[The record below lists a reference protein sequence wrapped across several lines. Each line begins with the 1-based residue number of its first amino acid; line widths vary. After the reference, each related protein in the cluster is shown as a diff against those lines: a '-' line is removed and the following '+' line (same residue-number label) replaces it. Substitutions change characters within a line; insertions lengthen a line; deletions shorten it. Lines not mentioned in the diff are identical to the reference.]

1 MANEI
6 FIYIKFVAGGGYQ
19 YLTTGDTESVDFDG
33 TVRQF
38 VTGAILEN
46 FEIVSSIGEFEA
58 NEITLK
64 IVETNNAA
72 FWQIQTELA
81 NIHHIDVMFMKKK
94 SDGTLSDANTIC
106 RGFVKDKGFENGIF
120 YLKIQ
125 DRNQVF
131 SNPFSNEISESE
143 YVNAGLNA
151 GKYIAFGVGVIDT
164 SKIPVSANYPGGVI
178 TAYQVNQ
185 VGNDKT
191 YIAFDTPTTD
201 GSETVTKVLKTGDVD
216 VPNFSVTKETRT
228 INGQSI
234 VRVLINASGD
244 SLPTEL
250 KCWPTYGW
258 KGLTPVTALKKML
271 KMVGSE
277 LDLDETSA
285 VNQEFLAVL
294 QRRRFQSGSD
304 LSVAFSQQGD
314 QSASEVLKMFQDSFS
329 CMVRVN
335 AIGKLELIAIEPGN
349 INSVHK
355 IFPSD
360 IVSFNYSRT
369 IEEDIKN
376 DIEVFWGYQ
385 NIQGKALFYES
396 DNTPDKSWSISKFK
410 THHVHEDLR
419 FAYIKT
425 HSCNMQKYILA
436 EKHIPYIE
444 TSISLVDSSFPY
456 TLLPG
461 DIVEMADVKDISAG
475 TVNRKYCILR
485 IRRNVNSGT
494 CVLILWDVTKHALMD
509 YTCQLSIQ
517 SEGNEVVNFCDHSL
531 GPLGNNSITNSN
543 VKQFTDATALNL
555 VSWRSNAVDAYL
567 TVPQASFDKIGSMP
581 DRNEISFSFLFRP
594 LSIASSQRIF
604 SVGREDTQRD
614 FYALRML
621 ATTGYLN
628 IAKQTNAIQDF
639 SISANTGALQ
649 VGIWGHIV
657 VYLKKN
663 GSNTE
668 ISIYNNGVRV
678 ISSTQNSGSSYN
690 AGLTV
695 GALRVFG
702 LATTEY
708 TTGSFQEFAIHHG
721 NPWSAGSA
729 NCTQQTLQ
737 NTFFGVNGKLM
748 YDKVY
753 PPD

>member
-106 RGFVKDKGFENGIF
+106 RGFVKDKGVENGIF

-125 DRNQVF
+125 DRVQNMSV
-131 SNPFSNEISESE
+131 PFSNVILENE
-143 YVNAGLNA
+143 YPNAGLNA
-151 GKYIAFGVGVIDT
+151 GKYIATGVGVIDT

-178 TAYQVNQ
+178 TAYLINT

-201 GSETVTKVLKTGDVD
+201 GSETVTKVLNGEVN
-216 VPNFSVTKETRT
+216 VPNFTMTKETRT

-234 VRVLINASGD
+234 ARVFVNASGS

-271 KMVGSE
+271 KMVSSE

-285 VNQEFLAVL
+285 ANQEFLAVI
-294 QRRRFQSGSD
+294 QRRRLHSGSD
-304 LSVAFSQQGD
+304 LSIAFSQQGD
-314 QSASEVLKMFQDSFS
+314 QSAAEVLKVFQDSFS

-335 AIGKLELIAIEPGN
+335 AIGKIELIAIEPGN
-349 INSVHK
+349 ITAIHK

-369 IEEDIKN
+369 IEEDIEN
-376 DIEVFWGYQ
+376 DIEGFWGYQ

-396 DNTPDKSWSISKFK
+396 DNTPDKAWSISKFK
-410 THHVHEDLR
+410 THHIHVDYRL
-419 FAYIKT
+419 AYT
-425 HSCNMQKYILA
+425 ENHACTMQKIWLA
-436 EKHIPYIE
+436 MKHIPYIE

-461 DIVEMADVKDISAG
+461 DIIGMSDVKDISAG
-475 TVNRKYCILR
+475 TVNGKYCILR

-494 CVLILWDVTKHALMD
+494 CDLIIWDVTKHALMD
-509 YTCQLSIQ
+509 YTCQLSVQ
-517 SEGNEVVNFCDHSL
+517 SEASGILNFCDHSL
-531 GPLGNNSITNSN
+531 GSLGNLPITNVSI
-543 VKQFTDATALNL
+543 KQETDVTALNL
-555 VSWRSNAVDAYL
+555 VSWKYSAADANLY
-567 TVPQASFDKIGSMP
+567 VPQASFLKIGSMP
-581 DRNEISFSFLFRP
+581 DNSEISFSFLFRP
-594 LSIASSQRIF
+594 LSIASNQRIF
-604 SVGREDTQRD
+604 SVGREDVQRD

-649 VGIWGHIV
+649 VGTWGHIV

-708 TTGSFQEFAIHHG
+708 TTGSFQEFALHHG
-721 NPWSAGSA
+721 NPWSAGGN
-729 NCTQQTLQ
+729 NCNTQTLQ
-737 NTFFGVNGKLM
+737 NTFFGVNGKRM
-748 YDKVY
+748 YDNVY